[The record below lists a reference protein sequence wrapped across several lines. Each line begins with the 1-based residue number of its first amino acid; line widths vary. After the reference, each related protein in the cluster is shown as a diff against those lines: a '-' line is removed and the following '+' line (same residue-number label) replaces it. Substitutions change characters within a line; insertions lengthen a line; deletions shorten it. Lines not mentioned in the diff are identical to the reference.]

1 MNNIKYAIIII
12 PTLGILSGLSLAI
25 TTTTFFLA
33 MVFFNRKHIT
43 IKILKHRSE
52 ILFFFLLLISASWS
66 SQPLYA
72 SIMAV
77 SLILL
82 ISPFYLTFNNI
93 NILSTEM
100 KYTYKY
106 LTWGF
111 IGALFLFYFEY
122 FTSGILNS
130 SFRILFQANSSSYHF
145 MLYNLDRGCV
155 MLSLL
160 AWVIIAYNFSKGR
173 NYLNL
178 IIYALTIITLYISDS
193 LAAFVGFLLGGMLF
207 ILLSFRIF
215 LNPKILSAS
224 VICISLLFLAVI
236 KNYDANQII
245 NEFDSMPIS
254 AKHRIFIWKHTMNL
268 FETKPLLGYGFGE
281 SRFIDSQ
288 KDYTIYN
295 DIKLLLF
302 PTHPHNN
309 LLQLLL
315 ENGIIGLTFYLT
327 LICSYIFRWHSLF
340 KSMINNSDKKYM
352 NVYRTGVA
360 CLACL
365 FVISMISFNIWQPW
379 FVCTYLWVGIY
390 MSSIYSNLHK
400 DYTLV
405 DLKLN

>member
-12 PTLGILSGLSLAI
+12 PTLGLLSGLSLAF

-33 MVFFNRKHIT
+33 MVFYKRKHIT
-43 IKILKHRSE
+43 VKILKHRSE
-52 ILFFFLLLISASWS
+52 ILFFFLMFISTSWS
-66 SQPLYA
+66 SKPFDA
-72 SIMAV
+72 SIMAL

-82 ISPFYLTFNNI
+82 ISPFYLTFSNI
-93 NILSTEM
+93 NIFSTEI

-111 IGALFLFYFEY
+111 MSALFLFYFEY
-122 FTSGILNS
+122 FTTGFLNS
-130 SFRILFQANSSSYHF
+130 SFRVLFQANSSTYHF

-160 AWVIIAYNFSKGR
+160 AWVIMAYNFSKGR
-173 NYLNL
+173 NNVSFITYL
-178 IIYALTIITLYISDS
+178 LTAITLYISDS
-193 LAAFVGFLLGGMLF
+193 LAAFVGFLFGGMLF

-215 LNPKILSAS
+215 LNPKILSVS
-224 VICISLLFLAVI
+224 VIFISLLFLAII
-236 KNYDANQII
+236 KNYDVKQII

-254 AKHRIFIWKHTMNL
+254 AKHRIFIWKHTMEL
-268 FETKPLLGYGFGE
+268 AQTKPLLGHGFGE
-281 SRFIDSQ
+281 SRLIDSQ

-309 LLQLLL
+309 FMQLLL
-315 ENGIIGLTFYLT
+315 ENGIIGLAFYLT
-327 LICSYIFRWHSLF
+327 LICQYIFRWHNLF
-340 KSMINNSDKKYM
+340 KDMINSANKKYK
-352 NVYRTGVA
+352 NIYRAGIS

-365 FVISMISFNIWQPW
+365 FVVSMISFNIWQPW

-390 MSSIYSNLHK
+390 MTSIHSNLHQ
-400 DYTLV
+400 DYSRFPI
-405 DLKLN
+405 